1 MIGHA
6 SRVRFT
12 DRLVIS
18 IEDGPERH
26 IPVRGFGFGT
36 TIKSEPYLSPNLN
49 LGPNFCKQ
57 PCVRVFRLTNM
68 GRRHQNL
75 VWIPELPPPP
85 PSRRRKQMQQ
95 KDSNSSSLTK
105 SRVSHVR
112 APVSTFKLGFDL
124 KTVVILHRKKRR
136 YRSYDNLKYS
146 AFLLFALNLSQEIVL
161 TSRCKAKLKSA

>member
-1 MIGHA
+1 MIDYA
-6 SRVRFT
+6 FRARFT

-112 APVSTFKLGFDL
+112 APVSTFKLSCDL
-124 KTVVILHRKKRR
+124 KKVFDSI
-136 YRSYDNLKYS
+136 
-146 AFLLFALNLSQEIVL
+146 QE
-161 TSRCKAKLKSA
+161 KAPVPFVRQPQIFSISPVRFELEPGESIDITLQGQVEE